1 MQETEPATEPA
12 VEGCGGGEMTM
23 DMAAMAAP
31 AQAARGLTGGQVRDY
46 RADGF
51 LYPVDA
57 LDGRQVA
64 HYRAALEATEAR
76 LGGSLMAID
85 RKYRGNLH
93 IMCRWMDELARTP
106 AILDAVE
113 SLLGPNLLLYTTRFF
128 IKEPRSDGIAA
139 WHQDCTYFG
148 LRPFDHVTAWIALSD
163 VTEAAGPV
171 EFAAGS
177 HIRGALQQKSGLI
190 KNSVNTA
197 GQIIVEHFD
206 QSVIERA
213 ILKPGQFSLHH
224 TCVVHQSR
232 PNDSDSRRIG
242 IALSYIPTHTRYI
255 GRRRMPAA
263 LVRGEDVHG
272 HFDLQPRPAQDF
284 GDAEMA
290 RHDETF
296 RAYIESFYEQ
306 LDEAEKDLP
315 EEAAAGLV
323 Y

>member
-1 MQETEPATEPA
+1 
-12 VEGCGGGEMTM
+12 
-23 DMAAMAAP
+23 MAL
-31 AQAARGLTGGQVRDY
+31 GLTALQARDY
-46 RADGF
+46 RADGC
-51 LYPVDA
+51 LHPLDA
-57 LDGRQVA
+57 LGGAEVE
-64 HYRAALEATEAR
+64 HYRAALDATEAR

-93 IMCRWMDELARTP
+93 IMCRWMDDLARTP

-148 LRPFDHVTAWIALSD
+148 LRPFDHVTAWVALSD
-163 VTEAAGPV
+163 VTEQAGPV
-171 EFAAGS
+171 EFAVGS

-206 QSVIERA
+206 QSEIARA

-232 PNDSDSRRIG
+232 PNASDTRRIG

-263 LVRGEDVHG
+263 LVRGEDRHG
-272 HFDLQPRPAQDF
+272 HFDLQPRPVEDF
-284 GDAEMA
+284 GKDEMA
-290 RHDETF
+290 RHDVTF
-296 RAYIESFYEQ
+296 RAYIDSFYEQ

>member
-1 MQETEPATEPA
+1 
-12 VEGCGGGEMTM
+12 
-23 DMAAMAAP
+23 MA
-31 AQAARGLTGGQVRDY
+31 QGLTSVQARDY
-46 RADGF
+46 RANGC
-51 LYPVDA
+51 LHPLDA
-57 LDGRQVA
+57 LDQDEVA
-64 HYRAALEATEAR
+64 YYRAALDATESR

-148 LRPFDHVTAWIALSD
+148 LRPFDHVTAWVALSD
-163 VTEAAGPV
+163 VTEQAGPV
-171 EFAAGS
+171 EFAVGS
-177 HIRGALQQKSGLI
+177 HIRGAFQQKRGMI

-197 GQIIVEHFD
+197 GQIIVENFD

-232 PNDSDSRRIG
+232 PNASDTRRIG
-242 IALSYIPTHTRYI
+242 IALSYIPTYTRYV
-255 GRRRMPAA
+255 GRRRMPAV
-263 LVRGEDVHG
+263 LVRGEDTRD
-272 HFDLQPRPAQDF
+272 HFDLQPPPAEDF
-284 GDAEMA
+284 GSAEMA
-290 RHDETF
+290 RHDVTF
-296 RAYIESFYEQ
+296 
-306 LDEAEKDLP
+306 
-315 EEAAAGLV
+315 
-323 Y
+323 